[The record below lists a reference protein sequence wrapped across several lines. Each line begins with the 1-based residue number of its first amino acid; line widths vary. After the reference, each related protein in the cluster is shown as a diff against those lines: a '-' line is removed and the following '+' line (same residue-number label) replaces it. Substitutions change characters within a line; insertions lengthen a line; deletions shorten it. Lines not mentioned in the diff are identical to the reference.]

1 MSHAHAGMSTDR
13 LRISGAFGELD
24 VDRRDIIRFPDGLPG
39 FERSRAFVL
48 LTSEANAPLQYLHAV
63 EGPPASFL
71 AIDPK
76 LVLENYRC
84 ELNEADLQRL
94 GADRDEALLW
104 LALVMVDADGA
115 ITVNLRAPLVIN
127 PRGMVGHQM
136 MPHQCLYPLRHVL
149 TPAP

>member
-1 MSHAHAGMSTDR
+1 MNHAHADTPDR
-13 LRISGAFGELD
+13 LRIDGAFGEIE

-39 FERSRAFVL
+39 FEGTRAFVL
-48 LTSEANAPLQYLHAV
+48 FTSEATAPLQYLHAV
-63 EGPPASFL
+63 EGAPASFL

-84 ELNEADLQRL
+84 EINQADRHRL
-94 GADRDEALLW
+94 GAEPDEALLW
-104 LALVMVDADGA
+104 LALVMVEADGA

-127 PRGMVGHQM
+127 PRRMVGHQM

>member
-1 MSHAHAGMSTDR
+1 MSHAHVDLPADR
-13 LRISGAFGELD
+13 LRINGAFGELE
-24 VDRRDIIRFPDGLPG
+24 VDRRDIVRFPDGLPG
-39 FERSRAFVL
+39 FERSRAFVV
-48 LTSEANAPLQYLHAV
+48 LTSDATAPLQYLHAV

-84 ELNEADLQRL
+84 EVNEPDRQRL
-94 GADRDEALLW
+94 GATHDEPLLW

-115 ITVNLRAPLVIN
+115 ITVNLRAPVVIN
-127 PRGMVGHQM
+127 PRRMVGHQM

>member
-1 MSHAHAGMSTDR
+1 MRRALADMSTNR
-13 LRISGAFGELD
+13 MRISGESGELD

-84 ELNEADLQRL
+84 ELNEADRQRL

-104 LALVMVDADGA
+104 LALVMVEADGA
-115 ITVNLRAPLVIN
+115 ITVNLRAPVGIN
-127 PRGMVGHQM
+127 PPGIVGHQM

>member
-1 MSHAHAGMSTDR
+1 MKHAHVDTSEP
-13 LRISGAFGELD
+13 LRITGPFGDIE

-39 FERSRAFVL
+39 FEATRAFVL
-48 LTSEANAPLQYLHAV
+48 LTAEATAPLQYLHAV

-76 LVLENYRC
+76 LVLDNYRC
-84 ELNEADLQRL
+84 EINEADRHRL
-94 GADRDEALLW
+94 GADRNEALLW
-104 LALVMVDADGA
+104 LALVMVEADGA
-115 ITVNLRAPLVIN
+115 ITANLRAPLVIN
-127 PRGMVGHQM
+127 PRLMVGHQM